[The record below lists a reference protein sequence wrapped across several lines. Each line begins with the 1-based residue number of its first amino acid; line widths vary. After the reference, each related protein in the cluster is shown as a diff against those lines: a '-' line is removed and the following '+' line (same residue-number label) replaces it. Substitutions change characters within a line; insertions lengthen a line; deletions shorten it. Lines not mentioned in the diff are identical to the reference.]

1 MSKKNLLNEA
11 TVRQFMKY
19 ANIEG
24 LTDNFINETYS
35 ATLEEEEVVA
45 ESDEVVA
52 EGDYGMEEDMHEDLA
67 EGAHEDAMEEG
78 TYGMEE
84 GAHEDDMDA
93 EAPMDD
99 MDAEA
104 PADDA
109 ALPAEAGSALEQAV
123 EAAADAMLA
132 ALAPYGVEGEATI
145 EDEPEMELP
154 GDEGPE
160 AVEDD
165 EIPGL
170 EVMDEEA
177 IVNETMSRVTRR
189 LAEMKDQQAR
199 DQKRDQ
205 MIDSLADSIMQR
217 LQKK

>member
-1 MSKKNLLNEA
+1 MSKKDLLSEA

-35 ATLEEEEVVA
+35 ATMEEEEVVA

-52 EGDYGMEEDMHEDLA
+52 EGDYGMEEDKHK
-67 EGAHEDAMEEG
+67 DAMEEG

-84 GAHEDDMDA
+84 GAHEDAMEEPADEPA
-93 EAPMDD
+93 LDD
-99 MDAEA
+99 LD
-104 PADDA
+104 ADDA
-109 ALPAEAGSALEQAV
+109 PAEDALPAEAVSALEQAV

-170 EVMDEEA
+170 DVLDEEA
-177 IVNETMSRVTRR
+177 IVNETMNRVTRR

>member
-19 ANIEG
+19 ANIDG

-35 ATLEEEEVVA
+35 TSLEEEEVVA

-52 EGDYGMEEDMHEDLA
+52 EGDYGMEEDMHEDAPEAPMDDLDA
-67 EGAHEDAMEEG
+67 EAPMDDMDTAPPM
-78 TYGMEE
+78 
-84 GAHEDDMDA
+84 DDMDA

-99 MDAEA
+99 T
-104 PADDA
+104 
-109 ALPAEAGSALEQAV
+109 ALPAEAVSALEQAV

-132 ALAPYGVEGEATI
+132 ALAPFGVEGEATI
-145 EDEPEMELP
+145 EDEPAMELP

-165 EIPGL
+165 EVPGL
-170 EVMDEEA
+170 ELMDEEA
-177 IVNETMSRVTRR
+177 IVSETMNRVTRR
-189 LAEMKDQQAR
+189 LAEMKDRQIK

-205 MIDSLADSIMQR
+205 LIDSLADSIMQR

>member
-1 MSKKNLLNEA
+1 MSKKDLLSEA

-52 EGDYGMEEDMHEDLA
+52 EGDEVVAEGDYGMEEEMHD
-67 EGAHEDAMEEG
+67 DAMEEPAD
-78 TYGMEE
+78 EPVL
-84 GAHEDDMDA
+84 DDLD
-93 EAPMDD
+93 
-99 MDAEA
+99 
-104 PADDA
+104 ADDA
-109 ALPAEAGSALEQAV
+109 PAEDALPAEAVSALEQAV

-145 EDEPEMELP
+145 EDEPEAELP

-170 EVMDEEA
+170 DVLDEEA
-177 IVNETMSRVTRR
+177 IVNETMNRVTRR

>member
-1 MSKKNLLNEA
+1 MSKKDLLSEA

-52 EGDYGMEEDMHEDLA
+52 EGDEVVAEGDEVVAEGDYGMEEEMHD
-67 EGAHEDAMEEG
+67 DAMEEPAD
-78 TYGMEE
+78 EPVL
-84 GAHEDDMDA
+84 DDLD
-93 EAPMDD
+93 
-99 MDAEA
+99 
-104 PADDA
+104 ADDA
-109 ALPAEAGSALEQAV
+109 PAEDALPAEAVSALEQAV

-145 EDEPEMELP
+145 EDEPEAELP

-170 EVMDEEA
+170 DVLDEEA
-177 IVNETMSRVTRR
+177 IVNETMNRVTRR